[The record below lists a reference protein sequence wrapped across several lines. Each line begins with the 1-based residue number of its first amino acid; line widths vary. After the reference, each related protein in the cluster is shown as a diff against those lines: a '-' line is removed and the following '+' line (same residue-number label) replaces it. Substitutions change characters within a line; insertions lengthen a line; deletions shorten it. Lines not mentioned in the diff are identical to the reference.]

1 MSDDPRT
8 RGDQPGIR
16 WTVVAVVAAVVAIL
30 ALNNPTEADA
40 RRFIAERVNE
50 SIRAV
55 SERKS
60 DAQIADAAPAL
71 ALLTGMLDSTFTVQ
85 RRNLLIASHYTIKP
99 SALLETL
106 HTAAGNSGPLG
117 ELCLIG
123 VFGTFL
129 PCGAKG
135 AIAERLMRD
144 GQGSSRD
151 GAATADTSSD
161 AMPSPPSAVAEPAP
175 IGDTADLETDI
186 EDAEIPPV
194 YDDVA
199 EELLAIGVRIRA
211 GDLAEAE
218 RRLSSLA
225 SRSISPEDQ
234 VIVTDLTNR
243 LETERR
249 RLAAVPAAAATAA
262 SAPRNGDDGKQRVRP
277 RIDVRRSPSTGDF
290 YPPEARAAEIGGVTT
305 VSACVGPDGRVV
317 GDPTVANSSGT
328 TSLDSAALRWARQ
341 AIFTPGTV
349 DGAPAEMC
357 LKFNLRF
364 SLTD

>member
-1 MSDDPRT
+1 MTEDPRT
-8 RGDQPGIR
+8 RGDRPGPR
-16 WTVVAVVAAVVAIL
+16 WTVLAAIAGVLAIL

-50 SIRAV
+50 SIRAAR
-55 SERKS
+55 ERKS
-60 DAQIADAAPAL
+60 DAQLADAAPAL

-85 RRNLLIASHYTIKP
+85 RRNLLIASQYTIKP

-106 HTAAGNSGPLG
+106 NTAAGNSDPLG

-144 GQGSSRD
+144 GQGSSGD
-151 GAATADTSSD
+151 GAATVDVPSD
-161 AMPSPPSAVAEPAP
+161 AVPPPPPAP
-175 IGDTADLETDI
+175 TGDTADLETDL
-186 EDAEIPPV
+186 EDAEPPPV

-199 EELLAIGVRIRA
+199 AELLAIGVRIRA

-243 LETERR
+243 LDAERR
-249 RLAAVPAAAATAA
+249 RLAAAAAAPA
-262 SAPRNGDDGKQRVRP
+262 SANAPRSGDDGKQRVQP
-277 RIDVRRSPSTGDF
+277 RIDVRRSPSTDDF
-290 YPPEARAAEIGGVTT
+290 YPLEARRAEIGGVTT

-317 GDPTVANSSGT
+317 GDPTVAKSSGT

-357 LKFNLRF
+357 LQFNFRF

>member
-1 MSDDPRT
+1 MNDDPRT

-16 WTVVAVVAAVVAIL
+16 WTVAAVAAVVAIL

-106 HTAAGNSGPLG
+106 HTAAGNADPLG

-151 GAATADTSSD
+151 GAATADASSD
-161 AMPSPPSAVAEPAP
+161 AMPSPPSAVAEPEP

-243 LETERR
+243 LASERR
-249 RLAAVPAAAATAA
+249 RLAAAAAAAA
-262 SAPRNGDDGKQRVRP
+262 SAPRNGDDGKQRVQP

-317 GDPTVANSSGT
+317 GDPTVAKSSGT

>member
-1 MSDDPRT
+1 L
-8 RGDQPGIR
+8 
-16 WTVVAVVAAVVAIL
+16 AAIAGVLSIL

-50 SIRAV
+50 SIRAAR
-55 SERKS
+55 ERKS
-60 DAQIADAAPAL
+60 DAQLADAAPAL

-85 RRNLLIASHYTIKP
+85 RRNLLIASQYTIKP

-106 HTAAGNSGPLG
+106 NTAAGNSDPLG

-151 GAATADTSSD
+151 GAATVDVPSD
-161 AMPSPPSAVAEPAP
+161 AVPPPPPAP
-175 IGDTADLETDI
+175 PAPPGDTADLETDL
-186 EDAEIPPV
+186 EDAEPPPV

-199 EELLAIGVRIRA
+199 AELLAIGVRIRA

-234 VIVTDLTNR
+234 VIVIDLTNR
-243 LETERR
+243 LDAERR
-249 RLAAVPAAAATAA
+249 RLAAAAAAAATAA
-262 SAPRNGDDGKQRVRP
+262 SAPRNGDDGKRRVQP

-290 YPPEARAAEIGGVTT
+290 YPAEARAAEIGGVTT

-317 GDPTVANSSGT
+317 GDPTVAKSSGT

-357 LKFNLRF
+357 LQFNFRF

>member
-1 MSDDPRT
+1 MTDDPRT
-8 RGDQPGIR
+8 RGDRPGLR
-16 WTVVAVVAAVVAIL
+16 WTVSAAIAGVLAIL

-50 SIRAV
+50 SIRAAR
-55 SERKS
+55 ERKS
-60 DAQIADAAPAL
+60 DAQLADAAPAL

-85 RRNLLIASHYTIKP
+85 RRNLLIASQYTIKP

-106 HTAAGNSGPLG
+106 NTAAGNSDPLG
-117 ELCLIG
+117 EICLLG

-144 GQGSSRD
+144 GQGSSAD
-151 GAATADTSSD
+151 GAATVGAPSD
-161 AMPSPPSAVAEPAP
+161 AVPPPPAP
-175 IGDTADLETDI
+175 APTGDTADLETDL
-186 EDAEIPPV
+186 EDAEPPPV

-199 EELLAIGVRIRA
+199 AELLAIGVRIRA
-211 GDLAEAE
+211 GDLAVAE

-243 LETERR
+243 LDAERR
-249 RLAAVPAAAATAA
+249 RLAAAAAAPGSAN
-262 SAPRNGDDGKQRVRP
+262 APRSGDDGKQRVQP
-277 RIDVRRSPSTGDF
+277 RIDVRRSPSTDDF
-290 YPPEARAAEIGGVTT
+290 YPPDARAAEIGGVTT

-328 TSLDSAALRWARQ
+328 TSIDSAAVRWARQ
-341 AIFTPGTV
+341 AVFTPGTV
-349 DGAPAEMC
+349 DGVPAEIC
-357 LKFNLRF
+357 LQFRLRF
-364 SLTD
+364 KLTD

>member
-1 MSDDPRT
+1 MTEDPRT
-8 RGDQPGIR
+8 RGDRPGLR
-16 WTVVAVVAAVVAIL
+16 WTVLAAIAGVLAIL

-50 SIRAV
+50 SIRAAR
-55 SERKS
+55 ERKS
-60 DAQIADAAPAL
+60 DAQLADAAPAL

-85 RRNLLIASHYTIKP
+85 RRNLLIASQYTIKP

-106 HTAAGNSGPLG
+106 NTAAGNSDPLG

-151 GAATADTSSD
+151 GAATADASSD

-186 EDAEIPPV
+186 EDAEIPPI

-234 VIVTDLTNR
+234 VIVIDLTNR
-243 LETERR
+243 LDAERR
-249 RLAAVPAAAATAA
+249 RLAAAAAAPA
-262 SAPRNGDDGKQRVRP
+262 SVNAPRNGDDGKRRIQP
-277 RIDVRRSPSTGDF
+277 RIDVRRSPSAGDF
-290 YPPEARAAEIGGVTT
+290 YPAEARAAEIGGVTT

-317 GDPTVANSSGT
+317 GDPTVAKSSGT

-357 LKFNLRF
+357 LQFNLRF

>member
-1 MSDDPRT
+1 MTEDPRT
-8 RGDQPGIR
+8 RGDRPGLR
-16 WTVVAVVAAVVAIL
+16 WTVLAAIAGVLAIL

-50 SIRAV
+50 SIRAAR
-55 SERKS
+55 ERKS
-60 DAQIADAAPAL
+60 DAQLADAAPAL

-85 RRNLLIASHYTIKP
+85 RRNLLIASQYTIKP

-106 HTAAGNSGPLG
+106 NTAAGNSDPLG

-144 GQGSSRD
+144 GQGLSGD
-151 GAATADTSSD
+151 GAATVDAPSD
-161 AMPSPPSAVAEPAP
+161 AVPPPPPSPT
-175 IGDTADLETDI
+175 GDTADLETDL
-186 EDAEIPPV
+186 EDAELPPV
-194 YDDVA
+194 HDDVA
-199 EELLAIGVRIRA
+199 AELLAIGVRIRA

-243 LETERR
+243 LDAERR
-249 RLAAVPAAAATAA
+249 RLAAAAAAPA
-262 SAPRNGDDGKQRVRP
+262 SANAPR
-277 RIDVRRSPSTGDF
+277 
-290 YPPEARAAEIGGVTT
+290 
-305 VSACVGPDGRVV
+305 
-317 GDPTVANSSGT
+317 SG
-328 TSLDSAALRWARQ
+328 
-341 AIFTPGTV
+341 
-349 DGAPAEMC
+349 
-357 LKFNLRF
+357 
-364 SLTD
+364 

>member
-1 MSDDPRT
+1 MDDDPRL
-8 RGDQPGIR
+8 RGHQPGLR
-16 WTVVAVVAAVVAIL
+16 WTVAAVAAVVAIL

-106 HTAAGNSGPLG
+106 HTAAGNTDPLG
-117 ELCLIG
+117 ELC
-123 VFGTFL
+123 L

-151 GAATADTSSD
+151 GAATADASSD